1 MTMKR
6 FSLWLM
12 AALFC
17 GSTTVQAQLKPGS
30 FCITPK
36 LGFLSA
42 SLTNMPDLPINET
55 DGIKRAI
62 FPGFLIGAECEY
74 QLTDMF
80 SVSAGLNYTRQGS
93 KWQNYSRPDLGYEIR
108 NLQTA
113 LGYVNLPI
121 MANVYLFKGFA
132 IRAGVQLG
140 YLTNANT
147 YYNITYKNWDKKWG
161 EQPKDDEVDENIWS
175 ECNKLDLT
183 IPLGISYDLTE
194 NITIG
199 ASYHL
204 GLTRMNKEED
214 PDGDLLNRGILV
226 TIGYRYPI
234 DF

>member
-12 AALFC
+12 AALLC
-17 GSTTVQAQLKPGS
+17 GSTTVQAQLEPGS
-30 FCITPK
+30 LCITPK

-42 SLTNMPDLPINET
+42 SLTNMPDLPISET

-93 KWQNYSRPDLGYEIR
+93 KWQNYSRPDLGYELK

-147 YYNITYKNWDKKWG
+147 YYKIIYKVALT
-161 EQPKDDEVDENIWS
+161 KDDEVDENIVS
-175 ECNKLDLT
+175 DCNRLDVT

-194 NITIG
+194 NITVG

-204 GLTRMNKEED
+204 GLTRLNKEED

>member
-12 AALFC
+12 AALLC
-17 GSTTVQAQLKPGS
+17 GSTTVQAQLEPGS

-42 SLTNMPDLPINET
+42 SLTNMPDLPISET

-93 KWQNYSRPDLGYEIR
+93 KWQNYSRPDLGYELK

-147 YYNITYKNWDKKWG
+147 YYKIIYKVALT
-161 EQPKDDEVDENIWS
+161 KDDEVDENIVS
-175 ECNKLDLT
+175 DCNRLDVT

-204 GLTRMNKEED
+204 GLTRLNKEED
-214 PDGDLLNRGILV
+214 PDGDLLNRGILL
-226 TIGYRYPI
+226 TLGYRYPI
-234 DF
+234 EF

>member
-1 MTMKR
+1 MKR

-12 AALFC
+12 AALLC
-17 GSTTVQAQLKPGS
+17 GSTTVQAQLEPGS
-30 FCITPK
+30 LCITPK

-42 SLTNMPDLPINET
+42 SLTNMPDLPISET

-93 KWQNYSRPDLGYEIR
+93 KWQNYSRPDLGYELK

-147 YYNITYKNWDKKWG
+147 YYKIIYKVALT
-161 EQPKDDEVDENIWS
+161 KDDEVDENIVS
-175 ECNKLDLT
+175 DCNRLDVT

-204 GLTRMNKEED
+204 GLTRLNKEED
-214 PDGDLLNRGILV
+214 PDGDLLNRGILL
-226 TIGYRYPI
+226 TLGYRYPI
-234 DF
+234 EF

>member
-12 AALFC
+12 AALLC
-17 GSTTVQAQLKPGS
+17 GSTTVQAQLEPGS

-42 SLTNMPDLPINET
+42 SMTNIPDVIFEGLE
-55 DGIKRAI
+55 GVSLKSVF
-62 FPGFLIGAECEY
+62 FPGFLIGADFEY
-74 QLTDMF
+74 QLTDKF
-80 SVSAGLNYTRQGS
+80 GITAGLNYTRQGG
-93 KWQNYSRPDLGYEIR
+93 KWQNYYRPDKKLEYKDI
-108 NLQTA
+108 QMP

-121 MANVYLFKGFA
+121 MANFYVFKGLA
-132 IRAGVQLG
+132 IKAGVQFG
-140 YLTNANT
+140 YLTNANFQ
-147 YYNITYKNWDKKWG
+147 YKADYDVDALG
-161 EQPKDDEVDENIWS
+161 GKDFFKEDESIIS
-175 ECNKLDLT
+175 ECNRLDVT

-204 GLTRMNKEED
+204 GLTRLNKEED

>member
-12 AALFC
+12 AALLC
-17 GSTTVQAQLKPGS
+17 GSTTVQAQLEPGS
-30 FCITPK
+30 LCITPK

-42 SLTNMPDLPINET
+42 SLTNMPDLPISET

-93 KWQNYSRPDLGYEIR
+93 KWQNYSRPDLGYELK

-147 YYNITYKNWDKKWG
+147 YYKIIYKVALT
-161 EQPKDDEVDENIWS
+161 KDDEVDENIVS
-175 ECNKLDLT
+175 DCNRLDVT

-204 GLTRMNKEED
+204 GLTRLNKEED
-214 PDGDLLNRGILV
+214 PDGDLLNRGILL
-226 TIGYRYPI
+226 TLGYRYPI
-234 DF
+234 EF